1 MTARHRFI
9 IVAIAVVVMAV
20 TLLVLSLRSAGE
32 PDIIEASGTVEATE
46 ADLGFQTPGRVD
58 RIVVQEGDAVE
69 RDQEL
74 AWLDRRELSAA
85 KRVAEAQVDAA
96 RARLTEL
103 QRGFRTEEVAQ
114 GRAAVQAATR
124 RLDDARRDLERARR
138 LHAGGAVSDHQLEN
152 AETAVTVVESEY
164 ESVLEQLQILERGP
178 RSEQIAAQRGVLAQ
192 AEAAVA
198 RADAALEYAVVQAPF
213 AGTVTI
219 RHREPGETVPAG
231 MPVVTLMNPDNRWI
245 RIYVSETQVG
255 RLALGLPV
263 TISADAY
270 RDRTYEGRIT
280 FIADEAEFTPRN
292 VQTTEERVKLV
303 YRVKVQILGDP
314 SFDLKPGLPADVR
327 IDTSSR

>member
-1 MTARHRFI
+1 MTARHRLI

-20 TLLVLSLRSAGE
+20 TLLVLSLRSAGT

-69 RDQEL
+69 QDQEL

-96 RARLTEL
+96 RARLAEL
-103 QRGFRTEEVAQ
+103 QRGFRPEEVAQ

-124 RLDDARRDLERARR
+124 RLDDARRDVERTRR

-152 AETAVTVVESEY
+152 AESAVTVVESEY
-164 ESVLEQLQILERGP
+164 ESVIEQLQILERGP

-192 AEAAVA
+192 AEATVG

-231 MPVVTLMNPDNRWI
+231 MPVVTLMNPDSRWI

-255 RLALGLPV
+255 RLALGLPA

-270 RDRTYEGRIT
+270 EDRTYDGRIT